1 MINIIAILL
10 LGTRA
15 LVGTH
20 SGVSNLDFSD
30 NFVSENSA
38 QTETTMQVRYTMVE
52 FIETTGKQ
60 RVSLE
65 F

>member
-1 MINIIAILL
+1 MITIIAILL

-20 SGVSNLDFSD
+20 SGVLNLDFSD

-38 QTETTMQVRYTMVE
+38 HTEHTHARDNHASALY
-52 FIETTGKQ
+52 
-60 RVSLE
+60 
-65 F
+65 